1 MIDEFDRDQDGE
13 INAEEF
19 VVRTHRRPVSV
30 RARAHTVRTL
40 PSRVSLHTEQYI
52 MKKSSICE

>member
-19 VVRTHRRPVSV
+19 VVRTHRRPVSCARSSSHRPNTPLARLSAY
-30 RARAHTVRTL
+30 RAVHHEAEL
-40 PSRVSLHTEQYI
+40 DL
-52 MKKSSICE
+52 

>member
-13 INAEEF
+13 INAE
-19 VVRTHRRPVSV
+19 VWCLRIAAPSRV

-52 MKKSSICE
+52 MKQSSICE